1 MQITVRVL
9 TDAAPATVFA
19 TVTDVMHWPDFIP
32 GILMVQMAEEGPL
45 ETGASIYETRRWF
58 GMRRSKEL
66 GIEVIDA
73 PRRFTLL
80 GTLTRFTL
88 MAREYIVGYTGH
100 ETELTI
106 TFTSEPRGLI
116 GQLTRPFTRFF
127 APAIERRL
135 ELDLYAIKEESE
147 RRTV

>member
-19 TVTDVMHWPDFIP
+19 TVTDVLHWPDFIP
-32 GILMVQMAEEGPL
+32 GILAVEMAEHGPL
-45 ETGASIYETRRWF
+45 EPGVSIYETRRRF
-58 GMRRSKEL
+58 GMRVSEEL
-66 GIEVIDA
+66 GVEIVDA

-80 GTLTRFTL
+80 GALNRFTR
-88 MAREYIVGYTGH
+88 MAREYVVGHTGH

-106 TFTSEPRGLI
+106 TFTSEPLGLM

-135 ELDLYAIKEESE
+135 EQDLYAIKDEAE
-147 RRTV
+147 RRTL